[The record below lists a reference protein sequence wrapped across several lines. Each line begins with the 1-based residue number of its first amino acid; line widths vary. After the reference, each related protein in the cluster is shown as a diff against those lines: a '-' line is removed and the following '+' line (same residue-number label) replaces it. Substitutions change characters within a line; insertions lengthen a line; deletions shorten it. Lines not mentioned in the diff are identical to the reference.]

1 MAMTNPDKD
10 EKLLGNFKPRIVYP
24 LPLGVVLANVIV
36 NGGPVPKV
44 FVTRRAAVLRG
55 GTEVDFAHVTPH
67 VDIVAYAPPANHA
80 DETPVARL
88 DVALDEF
95 IHRSYKGTE
104 NRAEQEKRTRRTY
117 ILDIAKR
124 SLPNVL

>member
-1 MAMTNPDKD
+1 M
-10 EKLLGNFKPRIVYP
+10 I
-24 LPLGVVLANVIV
+24 I
-36 NGGPVPKV
+36 NGGPIPKV
-44 FVTRRAAVLRG
+44 FVTGRAAVLRV

-67 VDIVAYAPPANHA
+67 VDKVANAPPANHA